1 MKQSLVEVAR
11 TNKFEELETDWLELM
26 ISDIGRVDI
35 FLTTAEIL
43 RARSQGAKAA
53 SLLTQLSDELYSQK
67 KWTQLKEVLYYCAE
81 KYSKL
86 RNIRETSLEC
96 IRALNKNN
104 KLLDIYLEKSGL
116 SKERDLYSA
125 WAEFNTYSYLSPG
138 AYVLHLTQFGAGVIT
153 SADPLADKIEIDFF
167 KKKGHSMGLQF
178 AAKVLNP
185 LSENHYYSC
194 MVRDEAKVRD
204 MLENDHAGL
213 VKIVVK
219 SFGHEILVSK
229 LKDELCN
236 FNRVNAALDM
246 KASPKAWT
254 NWWAKAKKSVDKDK
268 FLTVTTGAKG
278 TIAVREHEIS
288 YADEALG
295 NLKKFELIL
304 EKVSIVRNFLK
315 EHPVSEATVLLEK
328 LDSYYD
334 SLKSDSDKIEVL
346 TILLEG
352 KYNAIETQKRLDDVL
367 LGLGSPAGR
376 EGDILKALEQPYYK
390 TLANLKNNDAK
401 RIMLKHIQT
410 GWAKGWAPI
419 YQIVAHIDDIYIWSQ
434 VISALQ
440 KDQPEVLT
448 TTVNSIFS
456 NPDRFPGPFYRLVR
470 DIINGK
476 LSGDK
481 LPSDLEAMRKTI
493 FVLEIDSVNAAT
505 KVLQVNI
512 PKLFTEDKCNQLY
525 SDHLQ
530 NAAKDQ
536 IEPIFRSLTARA
548 ENGES
553 KMRAAVLRAVSRRFP
568 EFIKRNEAP
577 YWENENSYFITLKSK
592 RKIEKEVEE
601 IVNVKLPENAKT
613 IGEAQALG
621 DLSEN
626 AEFDAAK
633 EERERL
639 NSRAQFLKEIIST
652 SVLIESINR
661 KDERVE
667 LGTQVRVK
675 SLTKNKVETYR
686 ILGAQEA
693 SLEGNILNFKAP
705 FAWAML
711 GKKVGDKF
719 NVTLEDKSNQEYIIE
734 AVEPFDF

>member
-26 ISDIGRVDI
+26 ISDISRVEI

-53 SLLTQLSDELYSQK
+53 SLLAQLADELHNQK
-67 KWTQLKEVLYYCAE
+67 KWPQLKEILYYCAE
-81 KYSKL
+81 KYSKM
-86 RNIRETSLEC
+86 RNIRETALEC
-96 IRALNKNN
+96 IRALNKDNS
-104 KLLDIYLEKSGL
+104 LLDVYLEKSGL
-116 SKERDLYSA
+116 SKERDLFTA
-125 WAEFNTYSYLSPG
+125 WTEFNTYSYLRPG

-153 SADPLADKIEIDFF
+153 SADPIADKIEIDFY

-178 AAKVLNP
+178 AAKVLNQ
-185 LSENHYYSC
+185 LSENHYYAC
-194 MVRDEAKVRD
+194 MVRDESKVRD
-204 MLENDHAGL
+204 MLENNQAEL

-219 SFGHEILVSK
+219 SFGNEILVSK

-236 FNRVNAALDM
+236 YNRVNAALDM

-268 FLTVTTGAKG
+268 FLTVTNGAKG

-295 NLKKFELIL
+295 NLKKFENIL
-304 EKVSIVRNFLK
+304 EKVAIVRNFLK
-315 EHPVSEATVLLEK
+315 ENPVSEAGVLLER
-328 LDSYYD
+328 LDGYYGQL
-334 SLKSDSDKIEVL
+334 SAASDKIEVL

-352 KYNAIETQKRLDDVL
+352 KFKTEETQKKLDGVL
-367 LGLGSPAGR
+367 SALGDPTVR
-376 EGDILKALEQPYYK
+376 EGDIQKTTEQPYFK

-410 GWAKGWAPI
+410 KWPNSWAPI
-419 YQIVAHIDDIYIWSQ
+419 YQVVAHIDDIYLWSQ
-434 VISALQ
+434 SISGLQ
-440 KDQPEVLT
+440 DFPEVLSAT
-448 TTVNSIFS
+448 INSIFL
-456 NPDRFPGPFYRLVR
+456 NPDRFPGPFYRMIR

-476 LSGDK
+476 LVGDK
-481 LPSDLEAMRKTI
+481 LPSDIEALRKAI
-493 FVLEIDSVNAAT
+493 FVLEIGSVNPAT
-505 KVLQVNI
+505 KILQANI
-512 PKLFTEDKCNQLY
+512 PKLFTEEKCNQLF

-530 NAAKDQ
+530 NATKDE

-553 KMRAAVLRAVSRRFP
+553 KMRAAVLRAVSRKFP

-577 YWENENSYFITLKSK
+577 YWENENAYYLTLKSK

-601 IVNVKLPENAKT
+601 IVNIKLPENAKH

-639 NSRAQFLKEIIST
+639 NGRAQFLKEIIST

-661 KDERVE
+661 KEGRVE
-667 LGTQVRVK
+667 LGTQVTIK
-675 SLTKNKVETYR
+675 NITKNQEESFK

-693 SLEGNILNFKAP
+693 SLEGNILNYKAP

-711 GKKVGDKF
+711 GKKIGDKF
-719 NVTLEDKSNQEYIIE
+719 KVTLEDNSQQEYI
-734 AVEPFDF
+734 VVSVVPFDF

>member
-26 ISDIGRVDI
+26 ISDISRVDV

-53 SLLTQLSDELYSQK
+53 SLLAQLSDELYSQK
-67 KWTQLKEVLYYCAE
+67 KWNQLKDILYYCAE
-81 KYSKL
+81 KYSKM

-104 KLLDIYLEKSGL
+104 SLLDIYLEKSGL
-116 SKERDLYSA
+116 TKDRDLFSS
-125 WAEFNTYSYLSPG
+125 WTEFNTYSYLTPG
-138 AYVLHLTQFGAGVIT
+138 AYVLHANQFGAGVIT
-153 SADPLADKIEIDFF
+153 SADPIADKIEIDFY

-178 AAKVLNP
+178 AAKVLNH
-185 LSENHYYSC
+185 LSENHYYAF

-204 MLENDHAGL
+204 MLENNHAEL

-219 SFGHEILVSK
+219 SFGNEIPVSK

-236 FNRVNAALDM
+236 FNRVNAVLDM

-254 NWWAKAKKSVDKDK
+254 NWWAKAKKAVDKDK
-268 FLTVTTGAKG
+268 FLTVTNGAKA

-295 NLKKFELIL
+295 NLKKVETIL
-304 EKVSIVRNFLK
+304 DKVLVVRNFLK
-315 EHPVSEATVLLEK
+315 EHPVSEANTLLEK
-328 LDSYYD
+328 LDSYYPQLTND
-334 SLKSDSDKIEVL
+334 ADRIEVL
-346 TILLEG
+346 TVLLEG
-352 KYNAIETQKRLDDVL
+352 KYKTAETQKKLDDIL
-367 LGLGSPAGR
+367 KGLGSPIGR
-376 EGDILKALEQPYYK
+376 EGDIQKTIELPYFK

-401 RIMLKHIQT
+401 RVILKHIQT
-410 GWAKGWAPI
+410 TWPDSWAPI
-419 YQIVAHIDDIYIWSQ
+419 YQIVAHIDDIYLWSQ
-434 VISALQ
+434 SISGLQ
-440 KDQPEVLT
+440 EYPEILAT
-448 TTVNSIFS
+448 TINSIFQ
-456 NPDRFPGPFYRLVR
+456 NPDKFPGPFYRMIR

-476 LSGDK
+476 LTGNK
-481 LPSDLEAMRKTI
+481 LPSDIEAMRKAV
-493 FVLEIDSVNAAT
+493 FVLEIGSVNPAT
-505 KVLQVNI
+505 KVLQANI
-512 PKLFTEDKCNQLY
+512 PKLFAEEKCNQLF

-530 NAAKDQ
+530 NATKEQ
-536 IEPIFRSLTARA
+536 IEPIFRSLTARD

-553 KMRAAVLRAVSRRFP
+553 KMRAAVLRAVSRKFP

-577 YWENENSYFITLKSK
+577 YWENENAYFITIKSK

-601 IVNVKLPENAKT
+601 IVNVKLPENAKH

-639 NSRAQFLKEIIST
+639 NGRAQFLKELIAN

-661 KDERVE
+661 KEGRVE
-667 LGTQVRVK
+667 LGTEVTIK
-675 SLTKNKVETYR
+675 SLTKNKTEKYK

-693 SLEGNILNFKAP
+693 SLEGNVLNYKAP

-719 NVTLEDKSNQEYIIE
+719 SVTLEDNSQQEYV
-734 AVEPFDF
+734 VESVASFDF

>member
-26 ISDIGRVDI
+26 ISDINRVDI

-53 SLLTQLSDELYSQK
+53 SLLAQLSDELYSQK
-67 KWTQLKEVLYYCAE
+67 KWTHLKDILYYCAE
-81 KYSKL
+81 KYSKM

-96 IRALNKNN
+96 IRSLNKNN
-104 KLLDIYLEKSGL
+104 SLLDIYLEKSGL
-116 SKERDLYSA
+116 SKERDLYTS
-125 WAEFNTYSYLSPG
+125 WTEFNTYSYLTPG
-138 AYVLHLTQFGAGVIT
+138 AYVLHLTQFGAGIIT
-153 SADPLADKIEIDFF
+153 AADPVTDKIEIDFF

-178 AAKVLNP
+178 AAKVLNHI
-185 LSENHYYSC
+185 SENHYYAF

-204 MLENDHAGL
+204 MLENNHAEL

-219 SFGHEILVSK
+219 SFGNEILVSK

-295 NLKKFELIL
+295 NLKKFEAIL

-315 EHPVSEATVLLEK
+315 EHPVSEASILLEK
-328 LDSYYD
+328 LDSYYGQQT
-334 SLKSDSDKIEVL
+334 SEADKIEVL
-346 TILLEG
+346 TVLLEG
-352 KYNAIETQKRLDDVL
+352 KYKVVETQKKLDDVL
-367 LGLGSPAGR
+367 KSLGSPIGR
-376 EGDILKALEQPYYK
+376 EGDVQKTIEQPYFK

-401 RIMLKHIQT
+401 RVMLKHIQT
-410 GWAKGWAPI
+410 NWPDSWASI
-419 YQIVAHIDDIYIWSQ
+419 YQVVAHIDDIYLWAQ
-434 VISALQ
+434 TISGLQ
-440 KDQPEVLT
+440 DFPDVLAS
-448 TTVNSIFS
+448 TVNSIFL
-456 NPDRFPGPFYRLVR
+456 NPDRFPGPFYRMIR

-476 LSGDK
+476 LAGNKIPTDI
-481 LPSDLEAMRKTI
+481 EAMRKAV
-493 FVLEIDSVNAAT
+493 FVLEIGSVNPAT
-505 KVLQVNI
+505 KVLQINI
-512 PKLFTEDKCNQLY
+512 PKLFAEDKCNQLF

-530 NAAKDQ
+530 NATKDE

-553 KMRAAVLRAVSRRFP
+553 KMRAAVLRAVSRKFP
-568 EFIKRNEAP
+568 EFIKRNEVP
-577 YWENENSYFITLKSK
+577 YWENDNSYFITIKSK

-639 NSRAQFLKEIIST
+639 NGRAQFLKEIIST

-661 KDERVE
+661 KDGRVE
-667 LGTQVRVK
+667 LGTQVTIK
-675 SLTKNKVETYR
+675 SLTKNKVETFK

-693 SLEGNILNFKAP
+693 SLEGNILNYKAP

-711 GKKVGDKF
+711 GKKIGDKF
-719 NVTLEDKSNQEYIIE
+719 NVTLEDGTHQEYIIE
-734 AVEPFDF
+734 AVVPFDF